1 MNDEEAIAVQ
11 ETVPVPAAVASSR
24 VHGTGPRTPGAVN
37 STLQIC

>member
-24 VHGTGPRTPGAVN
+24 VRAGLGAAHPGR
-37 STLQIC
+37 